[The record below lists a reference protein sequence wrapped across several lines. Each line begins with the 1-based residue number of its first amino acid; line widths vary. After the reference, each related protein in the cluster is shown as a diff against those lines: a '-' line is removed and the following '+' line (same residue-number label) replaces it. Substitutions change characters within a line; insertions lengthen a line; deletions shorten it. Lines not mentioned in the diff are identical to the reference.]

1 MEKLSN
7 IIAERI
13 AYELNLDKNRKD
25 IIAYGT
31 FALLQTVLSIS
42 LVVIFGIIFN
52 LLLEALILSFV
63 SSILRKYSG
72 GAHASSPEK
81 CLIIG
86 TTMCIGQAFI
96 ISQVISP
103 FINIGLL
110 VSVGVIVFILS
121 YYLVYK
127 LAPVDSLA
135 KPIRKKERK
144 YRMKKGSIFI
154 LSAYLVISVFNI
166 FLYEY
171 FGDVRFAIYS
181 LCFYL
186 GIVWQVFT
194 LTKVGHIV
202 MNKIDVFLNQI
213 LIVKRGRE

>member
-7 IIAERI
+7 NIAEKI
-13 AYELNLDKNRKD
+13 AYELKLDKDRKD

-31 FALLQTVLSIS
+31 FALLQTALSIL

-52 LLLEALILSFV
+52 VLIEALILSFV

-72 GAHASSPEK
+72 GAHASSAGR

-86 TTMCIGQAFI
+86 TVVCIGQAVIAF
-96 ISQVISP
+96 QVLSP

-110 VSVGVIVFILS
+110 ISMGIIVFILS

-135 KPIRKKERK
+135 KPIRKEEKK

-154 LSAYLVISVFNI
+154 LNTYLAIVVFNI
-166 FLYEY
+166 FLYSY
-171 FGDVRFAIYS
+171 SGDVRFGIFS
-181 LCFYL
+181 LCIYL

-194 LTKVGHIV
+194 LTKGGHIL

-213 LIVKRGRE
+213 LIYKRGRE